1 MIFVHPADTEGLYPA
16 EGAITP
22 AASLM
27 GLGIGVIME
36 RAWVRF
42 TTDGAWG
49 RRILRLVVGLAIVG
63 ILYLGPSL
71 ILPEDMP
78 HGLEATVR
86 LVRYALL
93 GWAVA
98 FACPWLFVRLG
109 LAERESI
116 LAPSVG

>member
-1 MIFVHPADTEGLYPA
+1 
-16 EGAITP
+16 
-22 AASLM
+22 
-27 GLGIGVIME
+27 
-36 RAWVRF
+36 
-42 TTDGAWG
+42 
-49 RRILRLVVGLAIVG
+49 
-63 ILYLGPSL
+63 
-71 ILPEDMP
+71 MP
-78 HGLEATVR
+78 YGLEATVR